1 MRFSKNILLLM
12 LLFSSVSSNLHS
24 LTPRQ
29 INQITFATAGAGMAL
44 VGLGALKYSAP
55 KAEETDTQKEK
66 RRGDTATLVIVGTV
80 AVITASCF
88 VHGILDKK
96 FSPFGRY
103 KRALKVITQYNQDP
117 SILLAEAYQDNP
129 ELMASKLNELH
140 GGWDMVLEGPD
151 FVKTIYQ
158 DSNGFYT
165 GEAYENLGQQ
175 LLNNHPLLK
184 AEGKLKKLDNALQKA
199 FSWCQKVLA
208 ESGSDS
214 RVNDESAKV
223 LSTDLGRSSHIVSKI
238 IYCLQATGRYM
249 AQAKSM
255 AEVGMELK
263 KSDTYK
269 AFDFSSVTP
278 YMKDFSQLWKN

>member
-1 MRFSKNILLLM
+1 M
-12 LLFSSVSSNLHS
+12 LVLRNEAQF
-24 LTPRQ
+24 TKKAKGR
-29 INQITFATAGAGMAL
+29 ITFKCIQ
-44 VGLGALKYSAP
+44 GL
-55 KAEETDTQKEK
+55 E
-66 RRGDTATLVIVGTV
+66 I
-80 AVITASCF
+80 
-88 VHGILDKK
+88 
-96 FSPFGRY
+96 
-103 KRALKVITQYNQDP
+103 
-117 SILLAEAYQDNP
+117 
-129 ELMASKLNELH
+129 
-140 GGWDMVLEGPD
+140 
-151 FVKTIYQ
+151 
-158 DSNGFYT
+158 
-165 GEAYENLGQQ
+165 
-175 LLNNHPLLK
+175 
-184 AEGKLKKLDNALQKA
+184 DNALQKA